1 MRVETREFKLKPFE
15 GGSMSTIERAPSTP
29 AEDVP
34 KSTELR
40 MFLFLSV
47 LLAPIL
53 SFILVG
59 GYGFLIWMSQILLG
73 PPSH

>member
-1 MRVETREFKLKPFE
+1 MSQFE
-15 GGSMSTIERAPSTP
+15 SESRAQV
-29 AEDVP
+29 DVVS
-34 KSTELR
+34 KSSELR
-40 MFLFLSV
+40 IFFFLAV

-53 SFILVG
+53 SFVLVG

>member
-1 MRVETREFKLKPFE
+1 MAQN
-15 GGSMSTIERAPSTP
+15 SDAI
-29 AEDVP
+29 AEEARDVS
-34 KSTELR
+34 KSEEKRTFF
-40 MFLFLSV
+40 FLAV

-53 SFILVG
+53 SFVLVG